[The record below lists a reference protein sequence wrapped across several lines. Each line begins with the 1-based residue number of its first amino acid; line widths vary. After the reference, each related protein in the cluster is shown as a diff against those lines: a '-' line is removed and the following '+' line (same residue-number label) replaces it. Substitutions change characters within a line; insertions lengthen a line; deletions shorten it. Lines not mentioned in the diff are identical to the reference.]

1 MSKVKVGDR
10 FTRLTVIE
18 DHLPNSKVICICD
31 CGNITTVYTS
41 NLLRGATKSCGCLRK
56 EVRHI
61 KHGGNGTR
69 LYRIWGSMRNR
80 CNRENDKSYIY
91 YGAKGITVC
100 DEWKDFVNFRDWA
113 LSHGYSDDLT
123 IDRINPKG
131 NYEPS
136 NCRWATEKQQQNN
149 KTSNHFLT
157 YKNETKTIAGWSDET
172 GIKPITI
179 LMRIRRGWTV
189 EDALTKPIKKEG
201 LTW

>member
-1 MSKVKVGDR
+1 
-10 FTRLTVIE
+10 
-18 DHLPNSKVICICD
+18 
-31 CGNITTVYTS
+31 
-41 NLLRGATKSCGCLRK
+41 
-56 EVRHI
+56 
-61 KHGGNGTR
+61 
-69 LYRIWGSMRNR
+69 MRSR
-80 CNRENDKSYIY
+80 CKRENDKSYIY

-100 DEWKDFVNFRDWA
+100 DEWEDFVNFRDWA

-172 GIKPITI
+172 GINQITI

-201 LTW
+201 LSW